1 MRCPYCSEDDDRVI
15 DTRPIEG
22 GNIIRRRRE
31 CVKCGKR
38 FTTYERV
45 ERLEILLVRKRDES
59 IEPFDREKIMR
70 GIMKACEKRPIEP
83 EKMEAIVSNIEQ
95 ELYNRGEREVSSVE
109 IGEKVMSALKGLDE
123 VAYVRFA
130 SVYRQ
135 FKDVEQFLGE
145 IKEIINGKGNRKKYK

>member
-1 MRCPYCSEDDDRVI
+1 MSMRCPYCFEDADRVI

-22 GNIIRRRRE
+22 GNIVRRRRE

-109 IGEKVMSALKGLDE
+109 IGKRVMNALKGLDE

-135 FKDVEQFLGE
+135 FTDVEQFLGE
-145 IKEIINGKGNRKKYK
+145 IKEIVNKKSNKK

>member
-1 MRCPYCSEDDDRVI
+1 MRCPYCFEDADRVI

-22 GNIIRRRRE
+22 GNIVRRRRE

-83 EKMEAIVSNIEQ
+83 EKIEAIVSNIEQ

-109 IGEKVMSALKGLDE
+109 IGKRVMNALKGLDE

-135 FKDVEQFLGE
+135 FTDVEQFLGE
-145 IKEIINGKGNRKKYK
+145 IKEIVNKKSNKK

>member
-1 MRCPYCSEDDDRVI
+1 MSMRCPYCFEDADRVI

-22 GNIIRRRRE
+22 GNIVRRRRE

-83 EKMEAIVSNIEQ
+83 EKIEAIVSNIEQ

-109 IGEKVMSALKGLDE
+109 IGKRVMNALKGLDE

-135 FKDVEQFLGE
+135 FTDVEQFLGE
-145 IKEIINGKGNRKKYK
+145 IKEIVNKKSNKK